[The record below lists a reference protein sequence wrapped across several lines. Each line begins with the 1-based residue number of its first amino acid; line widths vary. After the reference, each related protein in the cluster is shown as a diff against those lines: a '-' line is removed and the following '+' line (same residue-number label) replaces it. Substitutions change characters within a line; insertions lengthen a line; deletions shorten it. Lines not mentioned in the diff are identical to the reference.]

1 MMGNRHFG
9 TSGRRGW
16 IRGGGGRVWAPWRV
30 CVAYTLGALALADG
44 GGCVAA
50 MAGPPLSPVTA
61 PRRSEPPRLAF
72 DDVLR
77 ELSVAAGVSPVA
89 RGARRALLRSR
100 PSRYPEDRYTISVAE
115 EGERLRIHLVAGGG
129 HGFTVLREFFECPLF
144 TRAESEALHGL
155 LSAARDGP
163 DRRVGRFRASV
174 RWGNTEDALW
184 LTFRLEPFPP
194 PHRPSSCRGRAGN
207 HGLCVVAQTGGRNS
221 AGFAQLGLVGVAFAV
236 KQSA

>member
-1 MMGNRHFG
+1 MMGKRHFG
-9 TSGRRGW
+9 TSGRRGR
-16 IRGGGGRVWAPWRV
+16 IRVGSYRVWVLWRV
-30 CVAYTLGALALADG
+30 CVAYTLWALALAGG

-50 MAGPPLSPVTA
+50 TAGPALSSVTA
-61 PRRSEPPRLAF
+61 PRRTEPTRLAF

-77 ELSVAAGVSPVA
+77 ELSLAAGVSPVA

-155 LSAARDGP
+155 LSTVRYGP
-163 DRRVGRFRASV
+163 VRRVGRFRASV

-184 LTFRLEPFPP
+184 LTFWLEPVPP
-194 PHRPSSCRGRAGN
+194 PHRPSSCRGQAGN
-207 HGLCVVAQTGGRNS
+207 HGLCVVGQTGGRNS
-221 AGFAQLGLVGVAFAV
+221 GGFAQLGFVGVAFAV